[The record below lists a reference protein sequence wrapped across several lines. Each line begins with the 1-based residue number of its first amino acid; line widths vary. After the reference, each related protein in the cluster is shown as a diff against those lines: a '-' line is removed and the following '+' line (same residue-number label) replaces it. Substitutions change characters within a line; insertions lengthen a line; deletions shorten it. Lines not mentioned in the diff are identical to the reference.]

1 MLPQVEPVFDLHV
14 HVGHTS
20 HWIPE
25 GLELA
30 RGLLDAETFA
40 LLEGDDS
47 GHLGA
52 TLAEYLTNEGVALA
66 AAIPVGRA
74 AEQLYTLDEI
84 EPSNG
89 MLLPFVQ
96 FDPRSA
102 PDAAEKFEDAIDR
115 GAAGLKVHP
124 CSHQLPPNDR
134 SLYPL
139 YEIARSRRIPIM
151 IHIGSSVFPGA
162 KMKFCDPLLVD
173 EVAADLPDLQL
184 ICAHSGRGFWTSQVY
199 SLARMRSNIWM
210 ELSGIP
216 PKRVLEYFPEIARVG
231 DRVLWGSDWPSSPP
245 PSRLI
250 AEMHELD
257 LDAELVR
264 AIMWD
269 NAARLFRVDR

>member
-1 MLPQVEPVFDLHV
+1 MDLVFDLHV

-25 GLELA
+25 GLALA
-30 RGLLDAETFA
+30 RDLLDADTFK
-40 LLEGDDS
+40 LLEGDAN
-47 GHLGA
+47 GLLGA
-52 TLAEYLTNEGVALA
+52 DIAEYLAGEGVTTA

-89 MLLPFVQ
+89 FLLPFVQ

-102 PDAAEKFEDAIDR
+102 PDAPAKFEAAVAQ

-139 YEIARSRRIPIM
+139 YEIARARGIPIM

-173 EVAADLPDLQL
+173 EVASDMPDLQL

-199 SLARMRSNIWM
+199 SLTRMRSNIWM

-216 PKRVLEYFPEIARVG
+216 PKRILEYFPEIDRVG

-250 AEMHELD
+250 AEMNQLAISSD
-257 LDAELVR
+257 LLR

-269 NAARLFRVDR
+269 NAARLFRLQS

>member
-1 MLPQVEPVFDLHV
+1 MDRVFDLHV
-14 HVGHTS
+14 HVGHPS

-30 RGLLDAETFA
+30 RQLLDADTLA
-40 LLEGDDS
+40 LLAGDES
-47 GHLGA
+47 HRVGA
-52 TLAEYLTNEGVALA
+52 GIAEYLHNEGVTRA

-74 AEQLYTLDEI
+74 PEQLYTIDEV
-84 EPSNG
+84 EPSDG

-102 PDAAEKFEDAIDR
+102 PDAATTFEAAIAR

-124 CSHQLPPNDR
+124 CSNQLPPNDR

-139 YEIARSRRIPIM
+139 YDVARAEGVPVM
-151 IHIGSSVFPGA
+151 VHVGSSVFPGA
-162 KMKFCDPLLVD
+162 KMRFCDPLLID
-173 EVAADLPDLQL
+173 EVAADMPDLQI
-184 ICAHSGRGFWTSQVY
+184 ICAHSGRGFWTGQVF
-199 SLARMRSNIWM
+199 SLTRMRSNVWM

-216 PKRVLEYFPEIARVG
+216 PKRILEYFPEIDRVG

-250 AEMHELD
+250 AEMAGLGLD
-257 LDAELVR
+257 PGLLR
-264 AIMWD
+264 AVMWD
-269 NAARLFRVDR
+269 NAAELFGVVA